1 MVGVSHGGG
10 LNSHGTDAESFPSE
24 QDTEQLGQSVAIHGM
39 DEGFKLIIEDFIYSL
54 LYLEQSLLSLDGETA
69 QPSLTLSETETVF
82 ILSMDSC
89 IVASDA
95 KDLEAVK
102 QQNERFIEVK
112 IKGKIIF
119 LSVYIFLV
127 T

>member
-1 MVGVSHGGG
+1 LVGVSHGGG

-24 QDTEQLGQSVAIHGM
+24 QDTEQRSQSVAIHGM

-54 LYLEQSLLSLDGETA
+54 LYLEQSLMSLDGETA